1 MIETHQLST
10 FPCNGSILRGEFI
23 NNPVHSIFIS
33 LGVEKVKI
41 FKAEEEDYYVEGEVV
56 VLELF
61 ATIYVDGLDQV
72 PISKIDQA
80 FANAQGHEFECRF
93 CDDGLFADIN
103 FIEEHEKHGKVN
115 NLDKMLEFLENILLT
130 AVK

>member
-1 MIETHQLST
+1 MIETHQLSIY
-10 FPCNGSILRGEFI
+10 PCNGSILNGKFI
-23 NNPVHSIFIS
+23 NNPVRSIFIS
-33 LGVEKVKI
+33 PVVGKVKI

-80 FANAQGHEFECRF
+80 FANAQGDKFESRF
-93 CDDGLFADIN
+93 YDDGIYADIN

>member
-1 MIETHQLST
+1 MIETHHLSIY
-10 FPCNGSILRGEFI
+10 PCNGSILRGEFI
-23 NNPVHSIFIS
+23 NNPVRSIFIS
-33 LGVEKVKI
+33 PGVGKVKI

-61 ATIYVDGLDQV
+61 ATIYVDGLDQA

-80 FANAQGHEFECRF
+80 FANAQGYEFECRF

-103 FIEEHEKHGKVN
+103 FIEEHEKYGKVN
-115 NLDKMLEFLENILLT
+115 NLDKMLKFLESILLT

>member
-1 MIETHQLST
+1 MIETHPLST
-10 FPCNGSILRGEFI
+10 LPCNGSILNGKFI
-23 NNPVHSIFIS
+23 NNPIRSIFI
-33 LGVEKVKI
+33 LLRFGEVKI
-41 FKAEEEDYYVEGEVV
+41 FKAEKEDYYVEGEVV

-103 FIEEHEKHGKVN
+103 FIEEHEKYGKVN
-115 NLDKMLEFLENILLT
+115 NLDKMLKFLESILLT